1 MSKEETEIKDLA
13 DTYKE
18 LSPENRA
25 NLLAMAHATH
35 AAQENTKKSM
45 KKERRRRKRHEK
57 NRA

>member
-1 MSKEETEIKDLA
+1 MDKEESEMKDLA

-25 NLLAMAHATH
+25 NLLAVAHATH

-45 KKERRRRKRHEK
+45 KKEAKT
-57 NRA
+57 A